1 MAALEEATIWTGVNK
16 SNGPSLIHPSSIESM
31 STLAGFPSQAGLT
44 AELRCIIWS
53 LRSLGDLGFKD
64 VVIGVDNQEA
74 IKEISNASAWPR
86 YRSFLDTIAGLR
98 NSFEAVHFE
107 QESMKTNFIARDI
120 SRSVLRDG
128 RYQTYL
134 ALGGPAWLHNRI
146 RNEALTIEC

>member
-1 MAALEEATIWTGVNK
+1 M
-16 SNGPSLIHPSSIESM
+16 
-31 STLAGFPSQAGLT
+31 
-44 AELRCIIWS
+44 
-53 LRSLGDLGFKD
+53 GDLGFKD

-98 NSFEAVHFE
+98 NCFKAVHFE

-128 RYQTYL
+128 RYRTYL